1 MVHLRGSGGFN
12 LRGLKLIT
20 YLFLGLSL
28 SSCAMLD
35 KVIDNVATF
44 TVGSGA
50 STAGGVVGYLA
61 GGPTGYAVGS
71 SIGAGTGA
79 VLAEAAVAEKAPK
92 TFMDILSEM
101 IELVGWGIFAVFI
114 LPLLIGWWMPSHR
127 EMRKIDKQR
136 QTTTEKA

>member
-1 MVHLRGSGGFN
+1 M
-12 LRGLKLIT
+12 RGLKLIT

-79 VLAEAAVAEKAPK
+79 VLAEAAVADKPPP
-92 TFMDILSEM
+92 TWIDVIILA
-101 IELVGWGIFAVFI
+101 IEVLGWVLL
-114 LPLLIGWWMPSHR
+114 LPLIITFLSGWLVPSHR
-127 EMRKIDKQR
+127 EARMMKNTR
-136 QTTTEKA
+136 QENVV

>member
-1 MVHLRGSGGFN
+1 VVHLRGSGGFN

-28 SSCAMLD
+28 SSCSMLD

-79 VLAEAAVAEKAPK
+79 VLAEAAVADKPPP
-92 TFMDILSEM
+92 TWIDVIILA
-101 IELVGWGIFAVFI
+101 IEVIGWGLLLVFL
-114 LPLLIGWWMPSHR
+114 LPWVIGLFH
-127 EMRKIDKQR
+127 DKP
-136 QTTTEKA
+136 TIKKKPTELGSRAS